1 MKINNI
7 KEYFRT
13 FILIKSALR
22 KLNEQLTQTEIDFL
36 ISCCVYNFNGGDLNN
51 FDSLFK
57 YLNKE
62 TLFIR
67 RRNDLSTYKLKLS
80 IKKWVKSSRDVFKLI
95 HSLDIVKDGNSYSQ
109 FSRGERVRL
118 DRVGFNILVELE
130 ENEKN
135 D

>member
-13 FILIKSALR
+13 FILIKSAL
-22 KLNEQLTQTEIDFL
+22 KKDEEQLTATEADFL
-36 ISCCVYNFNGGDLNN
+36 LNCCIYNFNGGDLNDFN
-51 FDSLFK
+51 SLWE

-80 IKKWVKSSRDVFKLI
+80 IKKWAKSARDVFKLVQ
-95 HSLDIVKDGNSYSQ
+95 SLDVVEDGDKYLQ
-109 FSRGERVRL
+109 YSRGKRVKS
-118 DRVGFNILVELE
+118 DKVGFNISVELKQD
-130 ENEKN
+130 EKN
-135 D
+135 N